1 MLLIMQWP
9 ELPKTSL
16 KISENVP
23 LQCKTIYRVRS
34 KNKKNK
40 IKMNTYMFF
49 LSEEAD
55 IHIFLIFNLNR

>member
-34 KNKKNK
+34 KNKKKK
-40 IKMNTYMFF
+40 INTYMFF